1 MAVYACCTGG
11 IVRDLIAVDPDG
23 PSLAE
28 RYHPDVVALLV
39 PVPDGA
45 DVAVGWSWDG
55 GQFSPPAAAGPPT
68 AAQMRATRARLLS
81 GSDWTQLADAPLAS
95 ELRAA
100 WAVYRQ
106 ALRDVPQQVG
116 FPADVTWPAAPG

>member
-11 IVRDLIAVDPDG
+11 IVRELVTVDPDG

-28 RYHPDVVALLV
+28 RYHPDVVAMLV

-45 DVAVGWSWDG
+45 GVAVGWSWDG
-55 GQFSPPAAAGPPT
+55 AQFAPPAAMPPPT
-68 AAQMRATRARLLS
+68 AAQLRATRALLLS
-81 GSDWTQLADAPLAS
+81 ACDWTQLADAPLAS
-95 ELRAA
+95 EPRAA

-106 ALRDVPQQVG
+106 ALRDVPQQPG
-116 FPADVTWPAAPG
+116 FPADVAWPAPPG